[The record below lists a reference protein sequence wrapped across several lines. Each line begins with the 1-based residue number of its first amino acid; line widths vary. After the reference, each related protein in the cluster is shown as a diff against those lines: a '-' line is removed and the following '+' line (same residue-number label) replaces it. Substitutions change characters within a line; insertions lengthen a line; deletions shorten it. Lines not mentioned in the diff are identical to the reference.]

1 MRKVL
6 IIGAGGIGSFLIQ
19 FLDKVELY
27 DITVADPDIIERK
40 NVPYQNFHE
49 HEVGANKALVM
60 KNRYRF
66 SVKTF
71 SQYPI
76 LTEKQMK
83 GYDLVIC
90 CVDNL
95 GVRRTLYNTSLKWL
109 DLRAQGRNAALVSHK
124 ADPKMYDMLL
134 AGEEGSFSCQ
144 GDSWDGTN
152 SGVQF
157 MQIAIAGIGAQWIQ
171 RYFNNEQ
178 VKEYMVLNA

>member
-1 MRKVL
+1 MRKIL

-19 FLDKVELY
+19 FLNKVDLY
-27 DITVADPDIIERK
+27 DITVADPDVVEQK
-40 NVPYQNFHE
+40 NIPYQNFSKGH
-49 HEVGANKALVM
+49 VGQNKASVM
-60 KNRYRF
+60 MDSYSSVNSF
-66 SVKTF
+66 SK
-71 SQYPI
+71 YPI
-76 LTEKQMK
+76 LTEKQMT

-134 AGEEGSFSCQ
+134 AGPEGSFSCQ

-152 SGVQF
+152 NNVHF
-157 MQIAIAGIGAQWIQ
+157 MQIAIAGFGAQWIQ
-171 RYFNNEQ
+171 RWFNNEE
-178 VKEYMVLNA
+178 VNDYMVVNG

>member
-1 MRKVL
+1 MKRKIL
-6 IIGAGGIGSFLIQ
+6 IIGTGGIGSFLIQ

-27 DITVADPDIIERK
+27 NITVADPDSVEKK
-40 NVPYQNFHE
+40 NITYQNFDIND
-49 HEVGANKALVM
+49 VGELKVQAIANKYKSVM
-60 KNRYRF
+60 VGSK
-66 SVKTF
+66 
-71 SQYPI
+71 YPI
-76 LTEKQMK
+76 LTEKQME

-95 GVRRTLYNTSLKWL
+95 SVRRTLYNTTLKWL

-152 SGVQF
+152 KGVQM

-171 RYFNNEQ
+171 RYFNEEQ
-178 VKEYMVLNA
+178 VKEYMVINA

>member
-1 MRKVL
+1 MRRIL
-6 IIGAGGIGSFLIQ
+6 IIGTGGIGSFLVQ
-19 FLDKVELY
+19 FLDKVKMY
-27 DITVADPDIIERK
+27 DIMVADPDSVENK
-40 NVPYQNFHE
+40 NLTYQNFSKGH
-49 HEVGANKALVM
+49 VGQNKASVM
-60 KNRYRF
+60 MDSYVSVRSF
-66 SVKTF
+66 SK
-71 SQYPI
+71 YPV
-76 LTEKQMK
+76 LTEKQMT

-95 GVRRTLYNTSLKWL
+95 STRRTLYNTSLKWL

-152 SGVQF
+152 SAVQM

-171 RYFNNEQ
+171 RFFSQEE
-178 VKEYMVLNA
+178 VKEYMVLNV